1 MKQNTMKLECLREVY
16 ESPAA
21 IKFRIRP
28 EMVLCV
34 SNYSIL
40 ELEDIQELE
49 EADDIFTWQ

>member
-1 MKQNTMKLECLREVY
+1 
-16 ESPAA
+16 
-21 IKFRIRP
+21 
-28 EMVLCV
+28 MVLCV

>member
-21 IKFRIRP
+21 IEFRIRP

-34 SNYSIL
+34 SNYSI
-40 ELEDIQELE
+40 QELE